1 MEPTLADD
9 GKLKEALKQALV
21 EILQE
26 RPELFSE
33 IFAEA
38 LEDIA
43 LARAIRAGAT
53 TEEVSRQEVM
63 KTLEHSR

>member
-1 MEPTLADD
+1 MDSNPADD

-21 EILQE
+21 EVLQE
-26 RPELFSE
+26 RPELFSN

-43 LARAIRAGAT
+43 LARAIHAGEASG
-53 TEEVSRQEVM
+53 EVSRAEVM
-63 KTLEHSR
+63 KLLEHTR

>member
-1 MEPTLADD
+1 MEPILADN

-21 EILQE
+21 EVLEE
-26 RPELFSE
+26 RPELFSS

-43 LARAIRAGAT
+43 LARAIRAGEASGN
-53 TEEVSRQEVM
+53 VSRAEVM
-63 KTLEHSR
+63 KTLERTR